1 MRYVMKQ
8 RVLALTDAFT
18 IRDRHGKKVYR
29 VKGRLAGVGDKL
41 VIRDMDG
48 KKVATI
54 RQKVVSSV
62 PRYRIRRGGKLVA
75 VINRKAFSPLRDRFK
90 VRIKDGGPNV
100 RIVGNIFDHEYRF
113 LRQGQEIA
121 RVSKKWVS
129 VSDRYGV
136 RVAKGEDDVL
146 ILACAAVIDLICHD
160 EDIRPY
166 QLEE

>member
-1 MRYVMKQ
+1 VRYVMKQ
-8 RVLALTDAFT
+8 LVLALTDAFS
-18 IRDRHGKKVYR
+18 IRDRHGNKVYR

-41 VIRDMDG
+41 VVRDMDG

-54 RQKVVSSV
+54 RQKVVSAV

-90 VRIKDGGPNV
+90 VKIKGSPNLQ
-100 RIVGNIFDHEYRF
+100 IVGNMLDHEYRF

-121 RVSKKWVS
+121 RVSKKWLS

-136 RVAKGEDDVL
+136 QVAKGEDDVL

>member
-1 MRYVMKQ
+1 
-8 RVLALTDAFT
+8 
-18 IRDRHGKKVYR
+18 
-29 VKGRLAGVGDKL
+29 
-41 VIRDMDG
+41 MDG

-54 RQKVVSSV
+54 RQKVVSAV

-75 VINRKAFSPLRDRFK
+75 VINRKAFSPLRDRFR
-90 VRIKDGGPNV
+90 VRIKSGGPNLQ
-100 RIVGNIFDHEYRF
+100 IVGNMLDHEYRF

-121 RVSKKWVS
+121 RVSKKWLS

-136 RVAKGEDDVL
+136 QVVKGEDDVL
-146 ILACAAVIDLICHD
+146 ILACAAVIDLISHD